1 MTSEISQKLI
11 IFVKIGI
18 MKGVMCKNFLRNAG
32 LTGMEYRLRMKDIP
46 ASERPYEKLEKYG
59 AEHLS
64 NAELLAVI
72 IRTGSAEE
80 TSVSLAQRLL
90 SICEGNG
97 GIAYLHDLSVEELRK
112 IKGIGRVKAVQIKAV
127 MELSKRIS
135 ASIKNNNKVTIKS
148 PADVGMLLMEEMR
161 HLKKEVFKVIL
172 LNTKNHV
179 IKYLNVS
186 VGSLNASIVHPR
198 EVFSEAVRAGC
209 SGMLLVHNHPSG
221 DPEPSREDIETTHRL
236 VNAGSILGIKVLDH
250 IIIGDGRYISLR
262 EQGLM

>member
-1 MTSEISQKLI
+1 MTSEISHKLI

-18 MKGVMCKNFLRNAG
+18 MKGVMCKIFLRNAG

>member
-1 MTSEISQKLI
+1 MTSEISHKLI

-18 MKGVMCKNFLRNAG
+18 IKGVMCKNFLRNAG

>member
-1 MTSEISQKLI
+1 
-11 IFVKIGI
+11 
-18 MKGVMCKNFLRNAG
+18 
-32 LTGMEYRLRMKDIP
+32 MEYRLRMKDIP